1 MFMNNIFCSAISEC
15 LNLAIRAVF
24 ISWESLQGNRL
35 SLSLRIRPF
44 PRPEGVIVLICSLLL
59 LAIPPALAKD
69 GVPAKC
75 TANAEQ
81 TAASDLTVAVVNGQ
95 PIKASA
101 LDAYAST
108 TQFPIEEALEDLID
122 LQLVRQAAAIKQVKA
137 PSGQWSAEE
146 RAGVELTLA
155 RALGLDLPPV
165 RVNLVVDHAWV
176 KDAEDEKTRAADRA
190 LLEQLR
196 SLVEAGSTIPE
207 AFIQLHIDGAA
218 WHIGD
223 HEEYPYEVIPAEA
236 HDLPPGSLS
245 PIIPGDG
252 GLHLFKIYERK
263 EQRPPASEI
272 HSLLIGRLRQDATIE
287 RPETP
292 DQ

>member
-1 MFMNNIFCSAISEC
+1 MFMNKIFWSAISEC

-24 ISWESLQGNRL
+24 ISRESLQGNRL
-35 SLSLRIRPF
+35 SLSLRNRPF
-44 PRPEGVIVLICSLLL
+44 PRPEGVIGLICSLLL

-108 TQFPIEEALEDLID
+108 MQFPIEEALEDLID

-137 PSGQWSAEE
+137 PSGPWSAEE
-146 RAGVELTLA
+146 RAEVELTLA
-155 RALGLDLPPV
+155 RALGLDLPPD
-165 RVNLVVDHAWV
+165 RLNLVVDHAWV
-176 KDAEDEKTRAADRA
+176 KDAQDEKTRAADRA

-196 SLVEAGSTIPE
+196 TLVEAGSTIPE

-223 HEEYPYEVIPAEA
+223 HEEYPYEVIPPEA

-263 EQRPPASEI
+263 EQRPPTSEI